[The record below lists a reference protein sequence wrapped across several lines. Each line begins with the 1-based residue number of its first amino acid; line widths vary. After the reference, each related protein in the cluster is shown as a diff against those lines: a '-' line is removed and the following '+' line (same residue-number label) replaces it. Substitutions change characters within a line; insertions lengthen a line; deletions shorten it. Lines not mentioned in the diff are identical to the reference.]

1 MNGRHLI
8 TLAALALLPACSSSN
23 PVEPIYSINVSG
35 GNITLS
41 LGGASP
47 TQTLNATVTQKLGA
61 NSVVDNT
68 SPITWATSDSKVAT
82 VAGNGRS
89 ATVTAVGPG
98 TATITATVQNVHA
111 SIDVTVVAGPLTGTV
126 ATSPTVQFGGAQGFC
141 TYTVTF
147 TDISMSLVAT
157 SGGSSTVTATMNEAV
172 VPPTCADPAAR
183 NVHTYTSSAVAVAGT
198 TVTAT
203 YTAGAS
209 NKPQGTLIFTGTIVD
224 NNTIT
229 GNLVFH
235 RTDANEEILRW
246 TVTVPITLLRH

>member
-89 ATVTAVGPG
+89 ATVTAV
-98 TATITATVQNVHA
+98 
-111 SIDVTVVAGPLTGTV
+111 
-126 ATSPTVQFGGAQGFC
+126 
-141 TYTVTF
+141 
-147 TDISMSLVAT
+147 
-157 SGGSSTVTATMNEAV
+157 
-172 VPPTCADPAAR
+172 
-183 NVHTYTSSAVAVAGT
+183 
-198 TVTAT
+198 
-203 YTAGAS
+203 
-209 NKPQGTLIFTGTIVD
+209 
-224 NNTIT
+224 
-229 GNLVFH
+229 
-235 RTDANEEILRW
+235 
-246 TVTVPITLLRH
+246 